1 MERFRSFE
9 TILKAHGRAPAL
21 RRGEE
26 VLTYQEL
33 LSAVHKRAA
42 RLQASSITCMGILN
56 DSSLESVIEIFACV
70 QAKIQVVM
78 LEENMRDEVLKQ
90 LIRYGDI
97 DGLYGPSVRC
107 HALSSVLSEGVKG
120 PSDRILFFTSG
131 TTSASKAVVLTQES
145 LCASAFNGSLELPL
159 KQNDTLLSFLPLSHV
174 YGFVCGLLWPLYDGA
189 CVCLMQGRRHIAD
202 DCGYYHPSALTAVPS
217 IMAFL
222 LKHDLLNPELKTVLI
237 GSGSCPD
244 EVLAA
249 VKEKGIHVS
258 YGYGLT
264 EVSSGAAIST
274 GGNPRAM
281 TVCHD
286 FKICFDSDHE
296 ILLYS
301 PPCMMQGYYKH
312 PEDTEEVLQDGWLH
326 TGDLGF
332 LDEEGKL
339 HLIGRK
345 KDILVLEDGTKIFL
359 PEYEAELE
367 EALGE
372 KDFALVLIDEHPM
385 LYIHTTLQEDEIKQK
400 ISALMRTKP
409 ISHRISAILS
419 AEQEIP
425 LGASGKKIR
434 WQIQKEAE
442 QCWKEKK

>member
-9 TILKAHGRAPAL
+9 AILKAHGRAPAL

-33 LSAVHKRAA
+33 LSAVHERAA

-90 LIRYGDI
+90 LIHYGDI

-244 EVLAA
+244 EVRAA
-249 VKEKGIHVS
+249 V
-258 YGYGLT
+258 
-264 EVSSGAAIST
+264 
-274 GGNPRAM
+274 
-281 TVCHD
+281 
-286 FKICFDSDHE
+286 
-296 ILLYS
+296 
-301 PPCMMQGYYKH
+301 
-312 PEDTEEVLQDGWLH
+312 
-326 TGDLGF
+326 
-332 LDEEGKL
+332 
-339 HLIGRK
+339 
-345 KDILVLEDGTKIFL
+345 
-359 PEYEAELE
+359 
-367 EALGE
+367 
-372 KDFALVLIDEHPM
+372 
-385 LYIHTTLQEDEIKQK
+385 
-400 ISALMRTKP
+400 
-409 ISHRISAILS
+409 
-419 AEQEIP
+419 
-425 LGASGKKIR
+425 
-434 WQIQKEAE
+434 
-442 QCWKEKK
+442 